1 MSALESNTDAWPDEG
16 VIIPIDAVDV
26 RVTGAAH
33 PFHREEVERAQENWQ
48 REIAANPHLFDG
60 RMVLLRAL
68 RIADGRLR
76 GEGHVVPYSTFLWW
90 RKTRAKSAFH
100 LFAMP
105 AILSSDG
112 ALILVRMGGHTANPG
127 RVYSPSGSLEPEDIV
142 DGGCDI
148 DGNIRREAMEETG
161 IDLSLATV
169 EPGYHLLH
177 MGRAVTLIRVYRY
190 PETAAALVARVAEH
204 IAADP
209 EPEID
214 EAIAV
219 FGPDPVAHN
228 YPPFIPP
235 ILDWLF
241 RREKPL

>member
-1 MSALESNTDAWPDEG
+1 MSAPESNRAAWPAEG
-16 VIIPIDAVDV
+16 VIVPIADVDI
-26 RVTGAAH
+26 RVNGAAH
-33 PFHREEVERAQENWQ
+33 PFHLAEVERAQENWA
-48 REIAANPHLFDG
+48 REIAANPHIFDG
-60 RMVLLRAL
+60 RMILQRAL
-68 RIADGRLR
+68 RIEGGQVK

-90 RKTRAKSAFH
+90 RKTRSEGAFH

-105 AILSSDG
+105 VILSSDG
-112 ALILVRMGGHTANPG
+112 ALILARMGAHTANPA

-142 DGGCDI
+142 DGRCDI
-148 DGNIRREAMEETG
+148 AGNIRREALEETG
-161 IDLSLATV
+161 IDLALAAA

-177 MGRAVTLIRVYRY
+177 MDRAVTVLRVYRY
-190 PETAAALVARVAEH
+190 PEAAEALVARVAAH

-219 FGPDPVAHN
+219 FSPDPGAHN

-235 ILDWLF
+235 ILEWLF
-241 RREKPL
+241 RRESSL

>member
-1 MSALESNTDAWPDEG
+1 MGALESNTALWPPEG
-16 VIIPIDAVDV
+16 VIIPIDDV
-26 RVTGAAH
+26 EIRVNGAAH
-33 PFHREEVERAQENWQ
+33 PFHLGEVERAQQNWQ

-60 RMVLLRAL
+60 RMVLQRAL
-68 RIADGRLR
+68 RIEDGRIR

-90 RKTRAKSAFH
+90 RKTRAESAFH

-112 ALILVRMGGHTANPG
+112 ALILVRMGSHTANPA

-142 DGGCDI
+142 DGRCDI
-148 DGNIRREAMEETG
+148 AGNIRREALEETG
-161 IDLSLATV
+161 IDLALATV

-177 MGRAVTLIRVYRY
+177 MDRAVTVIRVYRY
-190 PETAAALVARVAEH
+190 PETAAALVARVAAH

-214 EAIAV
+214 EAIAI
-219 FGPDPVAHN
+219 FGPDPGAYN

-235 ILDWLF
+235 ILEWLF
-241 RREKPL
+241 RRETSL

>member
-1 MSALESNTDAWPDEG
+1 MSTIESNTAAWPAEG
-16 VIIPIDAVDV
+16 AIIPIDDVEIRVNGAV
-26 RVTGAAH
+26 H
-33 PFHREEVERAQENWQ
+33 PFHLEEVGRAQENWQ

-60 RMVLLRAL
+60 RMVLQRAL
-68 RIADGRLR
+68 RIKDGRVK

-90 RKTRAKSAFH
+90 RKTRMEGAFH

-112 ALILVRMGGHTANPG
+112 ALILVRMGSHTANPA
-127 RVYSPSGSLEPEDIV
+127 RVYSPSGSLEPEDVV
-142 DGGCDI
+142 DGRCDI
-148 DGNIRREAMEETG
+148 DGNIRREALEETG
-161 IDLSLATV
+161 IDLALASA

-177 MGRAVTLIRVYRY
+177 MDRAVTVIRVYRY
-190 PETAAALVARVAEH
+190 PEKAAALVARVAAH
-204 IAADP
+204 IAVDP

-214 EAIAV
+214 EAIAI
-219 FGPDPVAHN
+219 FGPDPGAYN

-241 RREKPL
+241 KRNGPL

>member
-1 MSALESNTDAWPDEG
+1 MSALQSNTGEWPAEG
-16 VIIPIDAVDV
+16 EIIPISDVDI
-26 RVTGAAH
+26 RVNGAAH
-33 PFHREEVERAQENWQ
+33 PFHLEEAGRAQENWEK
-48 REIAANPHLFDG
+48 EIAANPHLFDG
-60 RMVLLRAL
+60 RMVLQRAL
-68 RIADGRLR
+68 RIEDGQIR

-90 RKTRAKSAFH
+90 RKTREEGAFH

-112 ALILVRMGGHTANPG
+112 ALILVRMGAHTANPG
-127 RVYSPSGSLEPEDIV
+127 RVYSPSGSLEPDDVIE
-142 DGGCDI
+142 GRCDI
-148 DGNIRREAMEETG
+148 AGNIRREALEETG
-161 IDLSLATV
+161 IDLALGVA

-177 MGRAVTLIRVYRY
+177 MARAVTVIRIYHC
-190 PETAAALVARVAEH
+190 PETAEALVARVAAH

-219 FGPDPVAHN
+219 FGPDPAAYN

-235 ILDWLF
+235 ILTWLF
-241 RREKPL
+241 GERRLR